1 MNVDLVFSLGR
12 VGSERGASFLAGA
25 IASHMRRSL
34 ESGSEAHED
43 AAGRLA
49 DCLLDTLCSM
59 RALDASRAGRG
70 DVGEASV
77 EAGES
82 MLRLMSQLRELMQ
95 DAIGESDLTA
105 ARAAAHETL
114 PRRARR

>member
-1 MNVDLVFSLGR
+1 
-12 VGSERGASFLAGA
+12 
-25 IASHMRRSL
+25 MRRSL
-34 ESGSEAHED
+34 KGGSEAHEY
-43 AAGRLA
+43 ATGRLE

-82 MLRLMSQLRELMQ
+82 MLRLMCQLRELMQ
-95 DAIGESDLTA
+95 NALGS
-105 ARAAAHETL
+105 
-114 PRRARR
+114 